1 VSNLK
6 LLFWCE
12 LFPPSNRGGVELFGL
27 QLIRQLQR
35 QGFQIEV
42 VCDYDH
48 LPLPPVM
55 LYEGIVVRRFPF
67 RATLASKSASRII
80 TLLKKI
86 RATFTD
92 LQPDIVHM
100 NSLQLGAFLYLKI
113 PERRNCRMVLTL
125 HDSLCEKVNRSSF
138 QQQLAAEARSI
149 IAVSHAVRRSFCEY
163 FPDQN
168 GKLSVVWNGLERPSE
183 PDGPL
188 PDGPL
193 RLFSAGRVVRDKG
206 FDMIPDALAMIKDD
220 SIRWTL
226 AGDGNEIA
234 AIQDQC
240 LRLKQ
245 LDRVT
250 FLGRVPLSQVYS
262 AIDRCHIVVIPS
274 RWEEPF
280 GLVALQGA
288 QRARPVLAS
297 RIGGLPEIIEDGH
310 SGLLFEPENISDLA
324 RLFSQCLSNRKKIRT
339 MGLHAKDRVET
350 IFSFETMAS
359 RYEQIFRGV
368 MG

>member
-1 VSNLK
+1 MK

-35 QGFQIEV
+35 KGFQIEV

-48 LPLPPVM
+48 LSLPPVM

-67 RATLASKSASRII
+67 RAALASKSASKII
-80 TLLKKI
+80 TLLRQI

-125 HDSLCEKVNRSSF
+125 HDPPAERLNRTAF
-138 QQQLAAEARSI
+138 QQQLAAEAESI
-149 IAVSHAVRRSFCEY
+149 VAVSDAVRRSFCEY

-183 PDGPL
+183 PDIPL

-206 FDMIPDALAMIKDD
+206 FDMIPDALAMMKDD

-226 AGDGNEIA
+226 AGDGNETV

-240 LRLKQ
+240 LRLK
-245 LDRVT
+245 LSNRVS
-250 FLGRVPLSQVYS
+250 FLGRIPLSQVYS
-262 AIDRCHIVVIPS
+262 AIDQSHLVVIPS

-297 RIGGLPEIIEDGH
+297 RIGGLTEIIEDGR
-310 SGLLFEPENISDLA
+310 SGLLFEPDNISDLA
-324 RLFSQCLSNRKKIRT
+324 RLFSQCLNNRKKIKT
-339 MGLHAKDRVET
+339 MGLQAKDRAET

-368 MG
+368 MGS